1 MPITTYWH
9 DDEHQVIVQKFEGNW
24 SWDELNGELEKM
36 TALAASVSYDLV
48 LFTDMSASTIIPKGN
63 LLTQGRSRVTRV
75 PDNVTQIVIVIQS
88 RLVEVFAGLVF
99 DMIPKWRNRVQ
110 FVKTVEEG
118 RKRVKEAV
126 ATNIARSGA
135 N

>member
-1 MPITTYWH
+1 MPITTRWY
-9 DDEHQVIVQKFEGNW
+9 DDDHRVITQKLEGNW
-24 SWDELNGELEKM
+24 TWDELNGELEKM
-36 TALAASVSYDLV
+36 AALAASVSYDLV

-63 LLTQGRSRVTRV
+63 LLTQGRSRATRV
-75 PDNVTQIVIVIQS
+75 PDNVAQIVIVIQS

-99 DMIPKWRNRVQ
+99 EMIPKWRNRVQ

-118 RKRVKEAV
+118 QKRAKEAV

-135 N
+135 S